1 MKRFTIHIAILV
13 IIITG
18 FIFFSPTLSNQFI
31 NLDDNKFITENS
43 LVNGKMENAGAE
55 AFQKH
60 LYSPWY
66 KPLVYLSWQA
76 EYKLSEGEPWLFH
89 LNNLLL
95 HIINSVLAFFILLYF
110 LKALIKP
117 HDKIWIFALFGA
129 LIFALHPMKVES
141 VAWAMERKD
150 MLFGFF
156 FLSGLLSYIFF
167 IRTRKAI
174 YLLITFC
181 AYALGLLSKSMII
194 VFPLILLVV
203 DFAFS
208 NTRRIKFQIAKIPL
222 LLLMLGG
229 LYIYGVL
236 FNYGSILHGITGNT
250 DISLADGSILEGAR
264 ISIYERGLVSSFR
277 ILSMGDR
284 FFFPINL
291 SIVYPGGNIMTG
303 GSLPSWFV
311 IYPLIIMLILG
322 IGIIFRKKLPVIL
335 IGSLIFIIGLLP
347 VLGMPG
353 DSSSFIADR
362 YTYIPSLGAILLIC
376 YLAFWFYKSGGWISN
391 VVLAIILILTGLNA
405 YASYNRTKVFHDSIS
420 LWNDVINKYPTAT
433 IAWDNRGSARNQ
445 EGDLEG
451 ALADYSMAISIDP
464 SQASLYNNRGATY
477 LESNQFPEAIDDLKR
492 AIELNPGY
500 YKAENNLAM
509 AFEKS
514 GQWREA
520 YDVWTRVL
528 ELKPDITYLHQTKGE
543 IAFSNL
549 KDYEA
554 AINDYTHAIRYEPMN
569 ASLYN
574 NRGAA
579 YHLSGDHIAALNDY
593 RRAVELAPEL
603 SVAWFNA
610 GMIEV
615 LHGDK
620 TKGCEDLHKSVVMG
634 YTAAVDSINKYCK

>member
-1 MKRFTIHIAILV
+1 MKRLKIYIAL
-13 IIITG
+13 IIIIILT
-18 FIFFSPTLSNQFI
+18 FVTFSHVLSSQFI
-31 NLDDNKFITENS
+31 NLDDNKFITENP
-43 LVNGKMENAGAE
+43 LVNGEMENAGAE
-55 AFQKH
+55 AFQEH

-95 HIINSVLAFFILLYF
+95 HIINSVLAFFILLHL
-110 LKALIKP
+110 LKALIKQQN
-117 HDKIWIFALFGA
+117 KIWIFALFGA
-129 LIFALHPMKVES
+129 LLFALHPMKVES

-150 MLFGFF
+150 MLFGIF
-156 FLSGLLSYIFF
+156 FLSGLLAYIFF

-174 YLLITFC
+174 YLTITFC

-194 VFPLILLVV
+194 VFPLILFVV
-203 DFAFS
+203 DIAFS
-208 NTRRIKFQIAKIPL
+208 NTRRIKFQLAKIPL

-236 FNYGSILHGITGNT
+236 FNYDSILHGITGNT
-250 DISLADGSILEGAR
+250 DISLADGSIIEGAR
-264 ISIYERGLVSSFR
+264 ISIYERGLASSFR

-291 SIVYPGGNIMTG
+291 SIVYPEGNIMSG
-303 GSLPSWFV
+303 GVVPGWFV
-311 IYPLIIMLILG
+311 IFPLVLASIII
-322 IGIIFRKKLPVIL
+322 IGFIFRKRVTVIL

-391 VVLAIILILTGLNA
+391 VVLAIMLILTSLNA
-405 YASYNRTKVFHDSIS
+405 YASYNRTKVFHDSMS

-433 IAWDNRGSARNQ
+433 IAWDNRGSARNKL
-445 EGDLEG
+445 GDLEG
-451 ALADYSMAISIDP
+451 AVADYSIAIQLSP
-464 SQASLYNNRGATY
+464 MQASLYNNRGATF
-477 LESNQFPEAIDDLKR
+477 LESNQFPEAINDLTR
-492 AIELNPGY
+492 AIELRMGY
-500 YKAENNLAM
+500 YQAEYNLGI

-520 YDVWTRVL
+520 YDVWTRIL
-528 ELKPDITYLHQTKGE
+528 ELKPDMTYLHETKGE
-543 IAFSNL
+543 IAFFNL
-549 KDYEA
+549 KDNEA
-554 AINDYTHAIRYEPMN
+554 AINDYTQAIRYEPMN

-579 YHLSGDHIAALNDY
+579 YHLSGDHLAALNDY

-620 TKGCEDLHKSVVMG
+620 TKGCENLQMSVEMG
-634 YTAAVDSINKYCK
+634 YTAATDSINKYCK

>member
-1 MKRFTIHIAILV
+1 MKRFKIHIAILV
-13 IIITG
+13 IIITS
-18 FIFFSPTLSNQFI
+18 FIVFSPTVNSEFI
-31 NLDDNKFITENS
+31 NLDDNKFITENP
-43 LVNGKMENAGAE
+43 LVNGEMENAITE

-76 EYKLSEGEPWLFH
+76 EYEISEGQPWLFH

-110 LKALIKP
+110 LKAVVKP
-117 HDKIWIFALFGA
+117 HDKIWIFAMFGA
-129 LIFALHPMKVES
+129 LLFALHPMKVES

-156 FLSGLLSYIFF
+156 FLSGLLSYIIF

-174 YLLITFC
+174 YLIITFC

-194 VFPLILLVV
+194 VFPLILFVV
-203 DFAFS
+203 DIAFS
-208 NTRRIKFQIAKIPL
+208 NTRRIKFQTAKIPL

-236 FNYGSILHGITGNT
+236 FNYDSVLQGITGNI
-250 DISLADGSILEGAR
+250 DVSLADGSIVEGTR
-264 ISIYERGLVSSFR
+264 ISIYDRALVSSFR

-284 FFFPINL
+284 FFFPVNL

-303 GSLPSWFV
+303 GIVPAWFV
-311 IYPLIIMLILG
+311 IYPLIILLILG
-322 IGIIFRKKLPVIL
+322 IGIIFRKRVPVIL

-347 VLGMPG
+347 ILGMPG

-362 YTYIPSLGAILLIC
+362 YTYIPSLGVILLIS
-376 YLAFWFYKSGGWISN
+376 YLAFWFYKSGGWISS
-391 VVLAIILILTGLNA
+391 VILAIMLILTGLNA
-405 YASYNRTKVFHDSIS
+405 YASYKRTKVFHNSMS

-433 IAWDNRGSARNQ
+433 VAWDNRGSERNRLS
-445 EGDLEG
+445 DLQG
-451 ALADYSMAISIDP
+451 AIADYSMAINLSP
-464 SQASLYNNRGATY
+464 SKASLYNNRGVTY
-477 LESNQFPEAIDDLKR
+477 LESNQFPEAIDDLRR
-492 AIELNPGY
+492 AIELKTGY
-500 YKAENNLAM
+500 YQAENNLAM

-514 GQWREA
+514 GQWEEA
-520 YDVWTRVL
+520 YNTWGRVL
-528 ELKPDITYLHQTKGE
+528 ELKPEMTYLYETKGE
-543 IAFSNL
+543 IAFLNL
-549 KDYEA
+549 REYAA
-554 AINDYTHAIRYEPMN
+554 AINDYTNAIHYEPLN

-579 YHLSGDHIAALNDY
+579 YHLSGDHISALKDYRKALNI
-593 RRAVELAPEL
+593 APDL

-615 LHGDK
+615 LFGDK
-620 TKGCEDLHKSVVMG
+620 IKGCEDLQMSVEMG
-634 YTAAVDSINKYCK
+634 YTAATDSINKYCK